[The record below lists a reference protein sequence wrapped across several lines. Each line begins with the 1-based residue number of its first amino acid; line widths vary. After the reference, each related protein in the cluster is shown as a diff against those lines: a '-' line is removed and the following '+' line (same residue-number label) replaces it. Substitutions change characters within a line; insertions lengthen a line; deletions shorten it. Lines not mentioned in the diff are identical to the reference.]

1 MSTYIGL
8 PIVRTAIVIPARL
21 GATRLPRKPLLALGS
36 LPVVV
41 RVMHQAK
48 KVPGVDEVV
57 VATDSE
63 EIAGVVREHAGV
75 AMLTSP
81 AHQSGTDR
89 CAEVARARGYDLV
102 VNLQGDE
109 PFIDP
114 RDLASIL
121 ETLKT
126 RDCDIATLKRPV
138 QSQEDFLNPNVVKV
152 VVRDDNQAL
161 YFSRA
166 PIPYDRSGAN
176 AFSNAYRH
184 IGVYGY
190 KREALER
197 LTKEDVHVME
207 RREGLE
213 QLRALAIG
221 MTIQTVAAM
230 SRGRGIDT
238 EEDLEWAR
246 GEVTRLGEECFP

>member
-1 MSTYIGL
+1 MEVLISSSLTFLLVMDALGNVPL
-8 PIVRTAIVIPARL
+8 FLTSLRKTKPERRQWVILRECLIALVVMVMFLFL
-21 GATRLPRKPLLALGS
+21 GKTFLALLHIDEPALTAAGGVI
-36 LPVVV
+36 LMLIAIRMVFPTPERNLEEPVT
-41 RVMHQAK
+41 H
-48 KVPGVDEVV
+48 
-57 VATDSE
+57 
-63 EIAGVVREHAGV
+63 
-75 AMLTSP
+75 
-81 AHQSGTDR
+81 
-89 CAEVARARGYDLV
+89 
-102 VNLQGDE
+102 DE
-109 PFIDP
+109 PFIVP